1 MKRYLLFFAVGLISS
16 LTVFS
21 QPFVVNDNALSCN
34 VPSDF
39 DYSKIYVK
47 PIEHFSKAN
56 KLLSSNDTLN
66 DHYLRATQFMNYA
79 VNIQGTNFPLIGT
92 NPIYY
97 FLGEKFPVS
106 SIGFVEGVLIAASLK
121 VVGTMQDTLVVS
133 IYNSNPTNGLP
144 DGAPLGFQTFFLED
158 VDTNFTSPKFSYID
172 FSNPVNYSGP
182 FVVMVLTRSVRVN
195 NNGYVI
201 LSNKQGDGAQQE
213 RCCVMIYTQNGWV
226 AANLASLIQLDG
238 VPADIDPMI
247 IPIVNTGTSSVNDY
261 ISFNS
266 FALEKIILNNN
277 QTNLHIGFSSFESNT
292 NLSIAIV
299 DLKGNVV
306 LEKKFENYGSVQNTE
321 IDLDVSNLASGNYF
335 CVINSGKD
343 KIATKFDIVR

>member
-1 MKRYLLFFAVGLISS
+1 MKRLLLFLAVGLISS
-16 LTVFS
+16 IFSFS
-21 QPFVVNDNALSCN
+21 QPFVVNNDALRCDT
-34 VPSDF
+34 PSDIDF
-39 DYSKIYVK
+39 SKIYVK
-47 PIEHFSKAN
+47 PIESNYKAN
-56 KLLSSNDTLN
+56 MLLSSKDTLN

-106 SIGFVEGVLIAASLK
+106 SSGFVEGVLIAASLK

-133 IYNSNPTNGLP
+133 IYNSNQTNGLP
-144 DGAPLGFQTFFLED
+144 DGAPLGFQSFFLED
-158 VDTNFTSPKFSYID
+158 IDTNFTSPKFSYID

-247 IPIVNTGTSSVNDY
+247 IPIVNTGTSGVNEY
-261 ISFNS
+261 LSFKS
-266 FALEKIILNNN
+266 FTLEKIILNNE
-277 QTNLHIGFSSFESNT
+277 QTNINLVLSSIESNS
-292 NLSIAIV
+292 NLSISIV
-299 DLKGNVV
+299 DLKGNVL
-306 LEKKFENYGSVQNTE
+306 LEKKFDNFEGMQTE
-321 IDLDVSNLASGNYF
+321 IELDVSELSSGNYF
-335 CVINSGKD
+335 CIINSGKD
-343 KIATKFDIVR
+343 KIATKFNIIR